1 MASQPQV
8 VSFQQGVG
16 GYAGALDTMIKSTTP
31 TRSYAATATIGVD
44 TDAQSLLMFSSLIGS
59 GAGQIPVGAHIT
71 SAVLTLQTSN
81 KGDGASF
88 FRMLQPWMG
97 AATWATFG
105 GDGVQADGIEART
118 VADASSGKT
127 AVGATSVDVTSSV
140 QAWASGETN
149 YGWMLRSLG
158 GDGWDFG
165 ASEASAKPRLLVTY
179 TVTPTAPTDTTA
191 PSAAAVASNVTTAR
205 ETHSVSVTYTD
216 NAGGTGVAAASIGL
230 DDLVISGPGNVTVS
244 GVSTSIHGNGSLT
257 ATYSLASPNGF
268 GDTDNGVHTIGLRPG
283 AVTDV
288 AGNGVAGG
296 SIGTF
301 NVDVPVPG
309 IGVAARATSFT
320 GGEARTFEHN
330 NARKSFYHD
339 GHWWAVLPDG
349 ANWSIHGVGEGA
361 WGQASPGMLNTKAR
375 ADVAF
380 DDVHDVVWVLNYGPS
395 TIEPH
400 LYRFGYDPGNASWFM
415 TADIKISAASG
426 LTSGNWASNGE
437 IALGLDTNGNPLLS
451 SIGSSTVGTVGLHVA
466 YATDTA
472 LSTWTETT
480 IDTGTRRDGGS
491 NGDSKADFV
500 TYTEGGVTKVAI
512 AYSAD
517 GTTNSWKIATHD
529 VSFSSSYGADW
540 NVGTFATSG
549 QVSIDNHITAVSE
562 GNTIYVAM
570 KDDKNAVWL
579 TYGRPGSWST
589 PTKVVN
595 GGAEHDPSRPTLVL
609 DESNHELYVF
619 YQDHTGSPQDIY
631 FKKAST
637 TNLSFD
643 PTSLGSKVI
652 SSAGLAFTDPQLPAH
667 NVGAGTDNSFFVF
680 AKAGSQIWYNDIDLQ
695 QNNALMANNLNTFM
709 V

>member
-1 MASQPQV
+1 M
-8 VSFQQGVG
+8 
-16 GYAGALDTMIKSTTP
+16 LD
-31 TRSYAATATIGVD
+31 
-44 TDAQSLLMFSSLIGS
+44 
-59 GAGQIPVGAHIT
+59 
-71 SAVLTLQTSN
+71 N
-81 KGDGASF
+81 
-88 FRMLQPWMG
+88 
-97 AATWATFG
+97 
-105 GDGVQADGIEART
+105 
-118 VADASSGKT
+118 
-127 AVGATSVDVTSSV
+127 
-140 QAWASGETN
+140 
-149 YGWMLRSLG
+149 
-158 GDGWDFG
+158 
-165 ASEASAKPRLLVTY
+165 
-179 TVTPTAPTDTTA
+179 
-191 PSAAAVASNVTTAR
+191 
-205 ETHSVSVTYTD
+205 
-216 NAGGTGVAAASIGL
+216 
-230 DDLVISGPGNVTVS
+230 
-244 GVSTSIHGNGSLT
+244 
-257 ATYSLASPNGF
+257 
-268 GDTDNGVHTIGLRPG
+268 
-283 AVTDV
+283 
-288 AGNGVAGG
+288 
-296 SIGTF
+296 
-301 NVDVPVPG
+301 
-309 IGVAARATSFT
+309 
-320 GGEARTFEHN
+320 
-330 NARKSFYHD
+330 
-339 GHWWAVLPDG
+339 
-349 ANWSIHGVGEGA
+349 
-361 WGQASPGMLNTKAR
+361 KAR

-400 LYRFGYDPGNASWFM
+400 LYRFGYDPVNASWLM

-466 YATDTA
+466 YATDTS

-480 IDTGTRRDGGS
+480 IDTGTRRNGGS

-517 GTTNSWKIATHD
+517 GTANSWKIATHD
-529 VSFSSSYGADW
+529 VGFSGSYGADW
-540 NVGTFATSG
+540 NVSTFATSG
-549 QVSIDNHITAVSE
+549 QVSIDNHISAVSE

-643 PTSLGSKVI
+643 PASLGHKVI

-667 NVGAGTDNSFFVF
+667 NVGAATDNSFFVF

-695 QNNALMANNLNTFM
+695 QNNVLMANNLNTFM